1 MDGKGLQPPGN
12 EPVDGDVGQSAE
24 KTSEVGEAHKPDT
37 SVSSMP
43 DQVGGAHGEENE
55 TQEVKPPVGCP
66 PTDWLEPLED
76 DEQGEDDEESLAG
89 ESERSHAIRGSESAN
104 KTLSRIVRTRRKRT
118 HPDEGWFDFPELG
131 EGWKRKEVIRQSG
144 SSIGQMDVYYL
155 SPEGYRVRSRVELMT
170 LLLGVQDISNFDYKA
185 GKFHNGE
192 IKQTRGRR
200 KRKTRERSSSES
212 SWVDKGES
220 AESPEFHPK
229 RPSNNWAKSFLSN
242 DTISQIASK
251 EPVVPSI
258 KIKLHLPSISKPH
271 LSIKG
276 QPGPDDKTL
285 LCSKC
290 GMSFIGTWYDRQRKR
305 PSCPSCWASKTIEH
319 PMIRLR
325 KWIPCG
331 QCVGCHMTVN
341 CGQCANCKSPEN
353 RKRICRMRK
362 CLCPIRKSS
371 ETESVLP
378 NMPENDVP
386 ELLDDSASLQ
396 EEPMDSQL
404 PELKSSENENFSSNM
419 DFDDDDDYSTDD
431 DDDWHRKR
439 KRRACGEC
447 NACLCRKDCGTCDFC
462 VDKPK
467 FGGSNKKRQKCRLRQ
482 CQRQAMRHLLPFQM
496 SQGAYRSDDP
506 SLPGRPRPHY
516 TYSRKTNLKRSKLPP
531 GCWDFSDEDDDFQ
544 DIGWSSEPSSSN
556 TNDINLMDKSKQLNR
571 SILED
576 QEMAKRGGHQS
587 NNKVSREQQNE
598 RNEVESQLETDCPR
612 PVEEEDHELPMIT
625 QIFSLAANPV
635 EAAEDS
641 DNQLVNLLTSLRCTS
656 LPILWYAVM
665 AKGPQIQLVQ
675 CSKQSNMSDTIVLI
689 DPGCFY
695 QVTVQKQPLLP
706 THSLYRKFPQKL
718 TSSTEVVSLL
728 LGLEKYALCQG
739 LPPKEPLSSHAP
751 ITLERA
757 STCEF
762 LVKKNVDVCF
772 YCKLLCN

>member
-431 DDDWHRKR
+431 DDD
-439 KRRACGEC
+439 
-447 NACLCRKDCGTCDFC
+447 
-462 VDKPK
+462 
-467 FGGSNKKRQKCRLRQ
+467 
-482 CQRQAMRHLLPFQM
+482 RHLLPFQM